1 MIISLSMTAMLA
13 LAAYQVTYEQ
23 MTLGDFV
30 LINAFMMQ
38 LFIPLNFLGFV
49 YREIKGSLAN
59 IEHMFGLL
67 KKIPKVQDKADAG
80 QLQVNGG
87 NIDIEEICFS
97 YDAKRPILE
106 KVSFS
111 VGAGKKVAIVGE
123 SGSGKSTLVKMLF
136 RFYDVSSGTI
146 CIDGQNITE
155 VTQHSLRHNIGIVP
169 QDTIL
174 FNDSLFENVRY
185 GNPEANE
192 ADVYKAIELAHL
204 GDFVASLPE
213 GVETLVGERGLKL
226 SGGEKQRVAIAR
238 TILKDPAILVFD
250 EATSSLDS
258 HSEQAILTAIKEV
271 ARERTSVVIAHRLS
285 TIVDADHI
293 IVMSKGK
300 VVEQGGHNQLLA
312 KMGHYQKM
320 WQIQQ
325 SQS

>member
-123 SGSGKSTLVKMLF
+123 SGSGKSTLVKLLL
-136 RFYDVSSGTI
+136 RFYDPDVGQI
-146 CIDGQNITE
+146 LIDGQNIRS
-155 VTQHSLRHNIGIVP
+155 VTQDSLRSHIGMVQQDSALLHRSVRDNLLYGRPDASEAEIIAAAKQAEAHDFILDLEDP
-169 QDTIL
+169 QGRRGYD
-174 FNDSLFENVRY
+174 
-185 GNPEANE
+185 
-192 ADVYKAIELAHL
+192 AH
-204 GDFVASLPE
+204 
-213 GVETLVGERGLKL
+213 VGERGVKL
-226 SGGEKQRVAIAR
+226 SGGQRQRITLAR
-238 TILKDPAILVFD
+238 VILKDAPILLLD
-250 EATSSLDS
+250 E
-258 HSEQAILTAIKEV
+258 
-271 ARERTSVVIAHRLS
+271 IAAHL
-285 TIVDADHI
+285 DADRRAALYDEI
-293 IVMSKGK
+293 CALGAQAWMTGTGREMFDDLGDRAQRFEVT
-300 VVEQGGHNQLLA
+300 ETGGESRVRA
-312 KMGHYQKM
+312 T
-320 WQIQQ
+320 
-325 SQS
+325 